1 MRRVLPLILL
11 TGAALVILPV
21 DREYVVSGF
30 SRTGVVSGFSRTVQ
44 DPVTFSEH
52 VAPIVFNHCTSCHR
66 PGEAAPFSLMNYRDA
81 RPLAKAVATAASS
94 RAMPPWKP
102 GPSDYAFRHERRLT
116 DEQIGTLQRW
126 VADGALEGDTAK
138 LPPLPPFTEGW
149 QLGRPDLAVT
159 MGEPFD
165 VPAKGAD
172 VYRSFVVPLNLDR
185 DVWVRAVDF
194 RPSARGVVHH
204 SLFFLDDTGA
214 ARERD
219 EGELGPGFSGGMGG
233 VAGLGGR
240 GNRLAAVLGA
250 RAGGAGRVE
259 SPVEQ
264 LVRGA
269 GGLGGW
275 ALGGRAIELPDGL
288 AFFVPKGSDLI
299 LSTHFHPSG
308 KAEREQSTVGLY
320 FAAAPP
326 VQAFAAIQLPPIFGV
341 LEGLDIPA
349 GESAYTMSDSF
360 VLPIDVRAFAVGAH
374 AHYLGKDM
382 RLTATLPDG
391 TTKTLLSI
399 PDWDFGWQERYG
411 FKEFVPLPKGTRL
424 QATLV
429 YDNSAANRRNPSR
442 PPVRVT
448 WGEESN
454 DEMGSISL
462 QLVAATRGELP
473 QLQQALTEHTRQAA
487 LSRPGLR
494 QLLGRRG
501 GALRR

>member
-1 MRRVLPLILL
+1 MRKALTITLL
-11 TGAALVILPV
+11 TGITTVALLFGRGAAPTAQGPI
-21 DREYVVSGF
+21 
-30 SRTGVVSGFSRTVQ
+30 
-44 DPVTFSEH
+44 TFSEH
-52 VAPIVFNHCTSCHR
+52 VAPIVFNNCTSCHR
-66 PGEAAPFSLMNYRDA
+66 PGEAAPFSLMNYRDV
-81 RPLAKAVATAASS
+81 RPLAKAIVAATSS
-94 RAMPPWKP
+94 RAMPPWKA
-102 GPSDYAFRHERRLT
+102 GPSDYEFRNARRLT
-116 DEQIGTLQRW
+116 DTQIETIRRW
-126 VADGALEGDTAK
+126 VADGAPEGDAAK

-149 QLGRPDLAVT
+149 QLGTPDLAVT
-159 MGEPFD
+159 MPEPFD
-165 VPAKGAD
+165 VPATGPD

-194 RPSARGVVHH
+194 RPSARAVVHH
-204 SLFFLDDTGA
+204 SLFFLDDTGS

-219 EGELGPGFSGGMGG
+219 EDDAGPGFSGGMGG

-240 GNRLAAVLGA
+240 RNRLGA
-250 RAGGAGRVE
+250 LLGGAAGAARRGQQPAE
-259 SPVEQ
+259 QPVEQ
-264 LVRGA
+264 LARGA

-320 FAAAPP
+320 FAAGPP
-326 VQAFAAIQLPPIFGV
+326 SQAFTAVQLPPIFGV
-341 LEGLDIPA
+341 LEGLDIAA
-349 GESAYTMSDSF
+349 GESAYTMSDAF

-399 PDWDFGWQERYG
+399 PDWDFGWQERYA

-424 QATLV
+424 HATLI

-462 QLVAATRGELP
+462 QLVAAKRGELP
-473 QLQQALTEHTRQAA
+473 QLQQALAAHTRQAA

-494 QLLGRRG
+494 QLLGRRA